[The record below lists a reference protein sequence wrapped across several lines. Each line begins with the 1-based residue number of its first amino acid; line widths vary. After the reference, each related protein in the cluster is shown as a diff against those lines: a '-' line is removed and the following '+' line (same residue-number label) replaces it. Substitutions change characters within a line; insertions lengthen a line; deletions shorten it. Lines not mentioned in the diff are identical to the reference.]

1 MTETSLDEVTE
12 TSLDE
17 LGPVDY
23 IVVEFP
29 AGASNFTGEMAKEL
43 LALVDAGTIRVIDV
57 LILTKDED
65 GSVEAM
71 ELSDVGEL
79 GELQAARGRAGRAA
93 GRGRRRAPRGRDGA
107 GSTAGVLIWENLW
120 AAPFASAARR
130 SGGQLIADGRI
141 PIQAI
146 IASIEADEALRPKE
160 TEDAPQTSTRRTSR
174 RHRPPGGEDR
184 GRGQGR
190 YHPALAGCEDRRR
203 GRRRHPR
210 PAVVAGE
217 SSAGRRRRKLG

>member
-1 MTETSLDEVTE
+1 MTETSLDQ
-12 TSLDE
+12 

-29 AGASNFTGEMAKEL
+29 SGASNFTGEMAKEL
-43 LALVDAGTIRVIDV
+43 IALVDSGTIRVIDV

-71 ELSDVGEL
+71 ELSDVEEL
-79 GELQAARGRAGRAA
+79 GELQKLETELAELLAAEDVENLAA
-93 GRGRRRAPRGRDGA
+93 AMDP

-120 AAPFASAARR
+120 AARFASAARR

-146 IASIEADEALRPKE
+146 IASIRADDELA
-160 TEDAPQTSTRRTSR
+160 TE
-174 RHRPPGGEDR
+174 GI
-184 GRGQGR
+184 
-190 YHPALAGCEDRRR
+190 
-203 GRRRHPR
+203 
-210 PAVVAGE
+210 
-217 SSAGRRRRKLG
+217 